1 MENLY
6 TITQNFSELLD
17 FYNQATEENNQEQID
32 LIEQALAINNENFKE
47 KANNYV
53 RFIRSQELESKM
65 IDEEIK
71 RLTELKK
78 SKESKALNLKERLS
92 NSMQT
97 IGLDKYD
104 LDLFKLSFRK
114 SESVDIQDIEI
125 LSDDFKR
132 VKTVIEADKLAI
144 KTAIK
149 SGQEVLGAIIK
160 ESRSLQIK

>member
-92 NSMQT
+92 NSMQS
-97 IGLDKYD
+97 IGFDKYD